1 MSKSSDPKEWL
12 KRAKSSLILAK
23 KSIEDGLFYE
33 DLCFNAQ
40 QSAEKSLKALIV
52 HLGMTPKRTHS
63 FMKIIGQLS
72 ERFQIPDSLQEVLIL
87 EPYAVITRYP
97 DDYIDITKEEYNEA
111 IEVAESIYN
120 WVVENINCNS

>member
-23 KSIEDGLFYE
+23 KSVEEGLYYE

-52 HLGMTPKRTHS
+52 DLGMKPVKTHS
-63 FMKIIGQLS
+63 FMKLIGQLN
-72 ERFQIPDSLQEVLIL
+72 EKFQVPEYLQEVLIL
-87 EPYAVITRYP
+87 DPYAVITRYP
-97 DDYIDITKEEYNEA
+97 DDYIEITEEEYKKA
-111 IEVAESIYN
+111 IEVAENIYN
-120 WVVENINCNS
+120 WVVDQIR